1 MHGDAATALAVVIA
15 QSADPGDERIEG
27 RRNLAVLRALL

>member
-1 MHGDAATALAVVIA
+1 MCIETPKGKDLAE
-15 QSADPGDERIEG
+15 D